1 MKTPGS
7 VEWRSGSWYARLRM
21 PTGER
26 KRVPMPGIPRED
38 GERAKAIAASM
49 QASVLRGLDLG
60 TVGDYAAR
68 WLTYREGL
76 SLSSAGNNRMNLE
89 NHFLPTHR
97 HIPMAEITDA
107 TLRAF
112 VKHLDAR
119 VTAGELA
126 WKTARNIWG
135 DIAKMFDDA
144 ANGRDD
150 ALRVLKVNP
159 AEKVKPPMKGLERE
173 KQFLYPADFMA
184 LVSCPEVPLDRARLY
199 AAAVYL
205 YSRAGELFPLS
216 WEDVDVRE
224 GVAHIHQAEDRTRAP
239 GVVKS
244 TKSRVPRRFSIEPEL
259 LPMLRAMK
267 AEGGRLLFPRAGRI
281 DGEYGLAGLLRADLL
296 RAGVTRSALHKA
308 TATRKAIGFHDLR
321 ATGVTWM
328 TVRGDA
334 TSLIMSRVGHTDYAT
349 TQRYIRQAE
358 ALRPSFGT
366 VFPALPDRL
375 LGAGPRLDPR
385 TQKVGIF
392 SVNFVG
398 AAGFEPATR
407 IPEVPGSARKVARG
421 AAYMDPAADFRD
433 SRPGPSERLAGALG
447 FDQGLEGTL
456 LAMMLE
462 ESEPDA

>member
-1 MKTPGS
+1 MKAPGS
-7 VEWRSGSWYARLRM
+7 VEWRGGCWYARLRL

-26 KRVPMPGIPRED
+26 KRVPMPGIGRDD
-38 GERAKAIAASM
+38 GARAKSIAASM
-49 QASVLRGLDLG
+49 QASVLRGLELG

-68 WLTYREGL
+68 WLAYREGL
-76 SLSSAGNNRMNLE
+76 AISSAGNNRMNLE
-89 NHFLPTHR
+89 NHFLPEHR
-97 HIPMAEITDA
+97 HLPITEVTES

-119 VTAGELA
+119 VTAGEIA

-144 ANGRDD
+144 THGRDD

-159 AEKVKPPMKGLERE
+159 AENVKPPMKGLERE
-173 KQFLYPADFMA
+173 KQFLYPADFLA
-184 LVSCPEVPLDRARLY
+184 LVSCPDVPLDRARLY
-199 AAAVYL
+199 TAAVYL

-216 WEDVDVRE
+216 WEDVDVKE

-267 AEGGRLLFPRAGRI
+267 AEGGRLLFPKAGRI
-281 DGEYGLAGLLRADLL
+281 DGEYGLAGVLRADLL
-296 RAGVTRSALHKA
+296 RAGVTRAALHKS
-308 TATRKAIGFHDLR
+308 TATRKPIGFHDLR

-358 ALRPSFGT
+358 ALRASFGV
-366 VFPALPDRL
+366 VFPKLPERL

-385 TQKVGIF
+385 THNPGVF

-398 AAGFEPATR
+398 AAGFEPAAAVS
-407 IPEVPGSARKVARG
+407 EVPVSARKVARG
-421 AAYMDPAADFRD
+421 AAFMDPAATFRD
-433 SRPGPSERLAGALG
+433 ESAGPTARLEAALG
-447 FDQGLEGTL
+447 FDQGMEATMLALMLEG
-456 LAMMLE
+456 E
-462 ESEPDA
+462 DFDA